1 MRAEEPDIQAAL
13 YKYCP
18 LYQHTGLV
26 VETAKN
32 GWYRCSLP
40 FDAENTNHLGTIHA
54 ALQWAV
60 AEVLG
65 GLVVF
70 ASFAPSEFGQLYA
83 AVSAA
88 TVEFMRPART
98 AITAEA
104 FLEPKENGRIRREVS
119 VGREARF
126 SLDVAVHST
135 SGEVVAKFQ
144 GDYIVRPKRPAAQR
158 IEVADA

>member
-1 MRAEEPDIQAAL
+1 MRHGESDIQAAL
-13 YKYCP
+13 YEYCP
-18 LYQHTGLV
+18 LYRHTGLT

-40 FDAENTNHLGTIHA
+40 IDAKNTNHIGTIHA

-70 ASFAPSEFGQLYA
+70 ASFELSEFGQLYA

-104 FLEPKENGRIRREVS
+104 FLDPKENERIRREVLE
-119 VGREARF
+119 GREARF
-126 SLDVAVHST
+126 SLDVSVHST
-135 SGEVVAKFQ
+135 SGEVVAKFR
-144 GDYIVRPKRPAAQR
+144 GDYVVRPKRPAAPK
-158 IEVADA
+158 IGTADA